1 MKEIRETKMVEQT
14 TIKYV
19 ADDGKE
25 FTDKFECDSY
35 ERRKDTELLNAKLK
49 AIMTAIEIPILEW
62 CGWYAYK
69 VKVRNADDIINLYT
83 RYDDEN
89 FSFKEFEEFFEIGKV
104 VYLVVSEDGYPS
116 FYKRDLEDE
125 LKNIFKKKTEKK
137 TDK

>member
-14 TIKYV
+14 TVKFI

-25 FTDKFECDSY
+25 FNDRVECQVY
-35 ERRKDTELLNAKLK
+35 ERNKDREMLEAKLK
-49 AIMTAIEIPILEW
+49 TVMTAIEIPILEW

-69 VKVRNADDIINLYT
+69 VKARNVDDIINLYT
-83 RYDDEN
+83 RFGDDYYC
-89 FSFKEFEEFFEIGKV
+89 FKDFEEFFEFDKV
-104 VYLVVSEDGYPS
+104 VYLVVNEDGYPS